1 MPKDEAR
8 RDAPREVAIEA
19 RLREEIARREAAE
32 LRALE
37 ALGEMDLLTRR
48 IGHDLR
54 APLRALKII
63 PQWAADVSV
72 ALDRDR
78 GGGRGGDRRRRRHT
92 RVSGR
97 RVFLVSAHGDI
108 VGMGHELAL
117 CARGRVARAA
127 SVRGR
132 LAARAR

>member
-1 MPKDEAR
+1 MPKDEAG

-63 PQWAADVSV
+63 PEWIREDLGEDGAPIAPRTEKHLSQ
-72 ALDRDR
+72 LE
-78 GGGRGGDRRRRRHT
+78 HQ
-92 RVSGR
+92 
-97 RVFLVSAHGDI
+97 AHR
-108 VGMGHELAL
+108 M
-117 CARGRVARAA
+117 
-127 SVRGR
+127 GR
-132 LAARAR
+132 LFHRSL